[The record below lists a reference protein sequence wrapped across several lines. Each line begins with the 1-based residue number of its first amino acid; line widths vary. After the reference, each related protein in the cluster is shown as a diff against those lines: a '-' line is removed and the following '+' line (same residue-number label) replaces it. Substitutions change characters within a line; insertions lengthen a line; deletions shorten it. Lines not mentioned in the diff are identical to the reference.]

1 MVTYKV
7 PVIGGDGIGPEV
19 ITEGKKVLDAASNEL
34 GFNIEW
40 IEYPFGA
47 DHYISTGELLPEWGL
62 RELAKYKAIYLGAVG
77 DPRCSPGILEKGILL
92 ALRFHFDQYVNLR
105 PVQLMEGVPTPLRD
119 KTFRDIDF
127 YVVRENTE
135 DMYIGLGGRA
145 KRGRTHQE
153 LSLARSLYNVKFGLD
168 VDSDHDEIAYQLMVV
183 SREGVKRVVRYAFEL
198 ARKTGRT
205 RLTSVDKANVLTHVY
220 GFWRQIFEE
229 IKKDYPEIETEFSYV
244 DAITMWLVKNPEW
257 YEVLVTPNMFGDII
271 TDLGAM
277 IQGGMGVAAGANLNP
292 EGTSMFEPIHGSAPK
307 YKNLKRAN
315 PLATILAGAL
325 MLETLGEEKAARLVD
340 SAVRAVLKEGRVMT
354 ADLGGSSSTNEVGD
368 AVASKVRELGISV

>member
-1 MVTYKV
+1 VVTYKV